1 MSQKWWHDS
10 LMWLEF
16 KKCNWIKGFCQQQ
29 KTFPRILGPIG
40 CCTSF
45 SADTDSNSVVW
56 PMISSANLEG
66 SFLKKI
72 VDGWN
77 PASTRWGKG
86 SLSQVHAQE
95 WVGRTKEKNH
105 WNHHPD
111 YTVIFRLL
119 GFWTARHLAGNYT
132 EITSSLAP
140 TGSPNITGLANQY
153 FTNLDFFFEICRD
166 TLPVWGSVKI
176 SSTI

>member
-1 MSQKWWHDS
+1 MQLK
-10 LMWLEF
+10 
-16 KKCNWIKGFCQQQ
+16 KGFLSTTKNLSQD
-29 KTFPRILGPIG
+29 LG
-40 CCTSF
+40 THWLLHLLF
-45 SADTDSNSVVW
+45 SGHRFQLRGVAHDFFSQPWGKFS
-56 PMISSANLEG
+56 
-66 SFLKKI
+66 KKI

-140 TGSPNITGLANQY
+140 TGSPNIRGLANQY
-153 FTNLDFFFEICRD
+153 FTNLDFFVEICRD